1 MLCSPHH
8 SPVVGGPFILPT
20 STLSPQQ
27 ILYSPQALPVPP
39 LLLTTF
45 NLLISECPPLSWMSP
60 VNADEQNHRKGGV
73 IRLHIYFTSRREF
86 LFFCFPSGTLCVSER
101 AVQVISRCHLH
112 SENLLENNLQ
122 VGSTVV
128 RRLSQKENAE
138 LFLGHK
144 QSHPKK
150 PGKRVGKR
158 STPTTGERPS
168 KPPETRLEE
177 DPTSLWPK
185 HTLENQCTVKKR
197 SKLRSCKERR
207 CTRPAQPRPTS

>member
-73 IRLHIYFTSRREF
+73 IRLHIYFTSR
-86 LFFCFPSGTLCVSER
+86 LGNSCFSVS
-101 AVQVISRCHLH
+101 
-112 SENLLENNLQ
+112 LQ
-122 VGSTVV
+122 APFVYRKGQY
-128 RRLSQKENAE
+128 R
-138 LFLGHK
+138 
-144 QSHPKK
+144 
-150 PGKRVGKR
+150 
-158 STPTTGERPS
+158 
-168 KPPETRLEE
+168 
-177 DPTSLWPK
+177 
-185 HTLENQCTVKKR
+185 
-197 SKLRSCKERR
+197 
-207 CTRPAQPRPTS
+207 